1 MERKSIDIN
10 HSAKH
15 IKLPVIQHRKI
26 DSSRIMS
33 STMPE
38 NSRIRPAS
46 LQKVENLEKKL
57 FDKLDSYDSVV
68 RKGGKKASKKSTG
81 G

>member
-1 MERKSIDIN
+1 MERKSIDII
-10 HSAKH
+10 SSSKQV
-15 IKLPVIQHRKI
+15 KLPTIHHRKI

-46 LQKVENLEKKL
+46 LQKV
-57 FDKLDSYDSVV
+57 
-68 RKGGKKASKKSTG
+68 
-81 G
+81 